1 MGTGF
6 SLLYRR
12 QGIYRFRRVVP
23 KELRDIIGV
32 REIKVSL
39 RTTDPDEAKRRAA
52 REAIKADQRIAEARR
67 ILANP
72 AARSQRIV
80 QEHEDAHR
88 RRPRTDEE
96 REAEAIAIEDAL
108 ERESNPIRIRAFR
121 SILKKLNAPDDDSS
135 MGENPM
141 LSIVFDRWRAERQ
154 PPARTWMEWTK
165 ARERFEQVAGG
176 DLPVR
181 DITKAHVRAFKASL
195 METTARNGDT
205 KLAPTSIQK
214 NLTALRSVLSWAVG
228 QGYLENNPA
237 TGITHAGAKRAQW
250 ETRRLPY
257 DVDDLTKL
265 FSRDAV

>member
-12 QGIYRFRRVVP
+12 PGIYRFRRVVP
-23 KELRDIIGV
+23 KGLRDIIGH

-39 RTTDPDEAKRRAA
+39 RTSDPDEAKRRAT

-72 AARSQRIV
+72 AARAQRIV
-80 QEHEDAHR
+80 QQHEDAHQR
-88 RRPRTDEE
+88 RQRTDEALE
-96 REAEAIAIEDAL
+96 DEAVVVADAL
-108 ERESNPIRIRAFR
+108 ERETDPIRVRALR
-121 SILKKLNAPDDDSS
+121 SILKKLNAPDDPS

-141 LSIVFDRWRAERQ
+141 LSIVFGRWRAERQ

-165 ARERFEQVAGG
+165 ARERSEQVAGG

-181 DITKAHVRAFKASL
+181 EVTKGHVRAFKAAL

-205 KLAPTSIQK
+205 KLAPTSI
-214 NLTALRSVLSWAVG
+214 
-228 QGYLENNPA
+228 
-237 TGITHAGAKRAQW
+237 
-250 ETRRLPY
+250 
-257 DVDDLTKL
+257 
-265 FSRDAV
+265 